1 MERQLAHEKAERA
14 RLEELLTR
22 VQDPS
27 LRAEAYVTSVANV
40 YDAVLIM
47 AARELDATGQGVAAR
62 LRADAAAE
70 YARARAAHSRVL
82 PGFNWR
88 NDITP

>member
-1 MERQLAHEKAERA
+1 M
-14 RLEELLTR
+14 LTR

-27 LRAEAYVTSVANV
+27 LRAEAYVTSVANA
-40 YDAVLIM
+40 YDAALIM
-47 AARELDATGQGVAAR
+47 AARAVDATGEAVAAR
-62 LRADAAAE
+62 LRADAANE
-70 YARARAAHSRVL
+70 YARAQAAYGRVL